1 MERRIVGFDFS
12 RGWAISF
19 VVMLHGVVIHG
30 MNGIQSATE
39 TVPLYIQLLSLPL
52 IILGSWAS
60 CFAVISGA
68 SLSYSTFRQIL
79 QKKVNLLARFKGSLI
94 RGLVLLMFHFL
105 YILFFINPILDLY
118 NHPQMSIF
126 VGSIRV
132 GHWQVPSYTILF
144 ISSALSMLAWTDIA
158 VSLLLFLICRGE
170 GQNRPKRNIVIII
183 LCASLILLISPG
195 LQILLLPLIPQYF
208 SQGNYV
214 MAMLVTWMIGR
225 YQCAFPFVGFGIM
238 GAVVGLMLAYEFPRE
253 FFLRIMYGIGLI
265 ALVISVLSSIIFGL
279 PNIYNPVQE
288 FEFYMLNLG
297 LQFCVFGYVIDKHD
311 FAPNRKQVA
320 VKTMW
325 MRRWGLVSLT
335 SFLMEGIVANLLLIP
350 FRWIFGDL
358 MKNPIFVIAV
368 FGPVL
373 MTIWIQILIR
383 WQFYD
388 FKYSLEWFLAWI
400 AFRKKGK
407 ALEERNHGSN
417 LMHVAEYLY
426 HPIGKTINDQKQIVD
441 LIEK

>member
-1 MERRIVGFDFS
+1 MGDFFRRDVAWGRDS
-12 RGWAISF
+12 WNEWDPVR
-19 VVMLHGVVIHG
+19 HR
-30 MNGIQSATE
+30 NG
-39 TVPLYIQLLSLPL
+39 PL
-52 IILGSWAS
+52 IYPTSLITTDHSRILGIMLCRDQRS
-60 CFAVISGA
+60 VIILFDISPNLA
-68 SLSYSTFRQIL
+68 EKSQSLSPVQ
-79 QKKVNLLARFKGSLI
+79 GSLI

-265 ALVISVLSSIIFGL
+265 AEIS
-279 PNIYNPVQE
+279 
-288 FEFYMLNLG
+288 
-297 LQFCVFGYVIDKHD
+297 
-311 FAPNRKQVA
+311 
-320 VKTMW
+320 
-325 MRRWGLVSLT
+325 
-335 SFLMEGIVANLLLIP
+335 
-350 FRWIFGDL
+350 
-358 MKNPIFVIAV
+358 
-368 FGPVL
+368 
-373 MTIWIQILIR
+373 
-383 WQFYD
+383 
-388 FKYSLEWFLAWI
+388 
-400 AFRKKGK
+400 
-407 ALEERNHGSN
+407 
-417 LMHVAEYLY
+417 
-426 HPIGKTINDQKQIVD
+426 
-441 LIEK
+441 